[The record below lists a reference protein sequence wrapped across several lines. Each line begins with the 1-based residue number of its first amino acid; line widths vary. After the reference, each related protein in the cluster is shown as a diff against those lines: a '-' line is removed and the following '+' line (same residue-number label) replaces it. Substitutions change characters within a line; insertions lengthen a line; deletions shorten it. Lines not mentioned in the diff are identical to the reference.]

1 MQDTSSFVAAG
12 LRALREEMADL
23 DFMAG
28 LSSGEGGLGRRL
40 YAQLRARLILIETL
54 LRRLLILMAASIEVS
69 VKTRALHP
77 QPVLHP
83 EPVEGPEAAKP
94 LSGTSCNET
103 APSQPAPSHPKYPR
117 KRGFPFLPRLRERTP
132 PGSDL
137 FALLSAEHSGPRGSF
152 RSKTPLVHR
161 YCTIMGVLR
170 HPERAARR
178 MAFTLARLRA
188 AGAPRPLCLTPLNL
202 KRAGEEIFLI
212 AATLPERVARALS
225 GWYDTG

>member
-1 MQDTSSFVAAG
+1 MQDTSSFVTAG

-69 VKTRALHP
+69 VKA
-77 QPVLHP
+77 PVPHP
-83 EPVEGPEAAKP
+83 EPVEGPEGAQP
-94 LSGTSCNET
+94 LSGTPCSQT
-103 APSQPAPSHPKYPR
+103 APSQPTPSHPQNPR
-117 KRGFPFLPRLRERTP
+117 RRGFPFLPRLRERTP
-132 PGSDL
+132 PGADL
-137 FALLSAEHSGPRGSF
+137 FALLSAEHSGPRTAF

-170 HPERAARR
+170 RPERAARR

-202 KRAGEEIFLI
+202 KRASEEISLI
-212 AATLPERVARALS
+212 AVTLPERVARALV

>member
-54 LRRLLILMAASIEVS
+54 LRRLLVLMAASIEVS
-69 VKTRALHP
+69 IKMAVP
-77 QPVLHP
+77 HP
-83 EPVEGPEAAKP
+83 EPVEGPEAAQP
-94 LSGTSCNET
+94 LSGTSCSNT
-103 APSQPAPSHPKYPR
+103 APTQPTPTPSHPKHPR
-117 KRGFPFLPRLRERTP
+117 RRGFPYLPRLRECTP

-137 FALLSAEHSGPRGSF
+137 FALLSAEHSGPRPAF

-170 HPERAARR
+170 RPERAARR
-178 MAFTLARLRA
+178 MAFTLARLRT
-188 AGAPRPLCLTPLNL
+188 AGAPRPLCLAPLNL
-202 KRAGEEIFLI
+202 KRASEEISLI
-212 AATLPERVARALS
+212 AATLPERVARALV

>member
-28 LSSGEGGLGRRL
+28 LSSGDGGLGRRL

-54 LRRLLILMAASIEVS
+54 LRRLLIVMAASIEVS
-69 VKTRALHP
+69 VKTRAP
-77 QPVLHP
+77 HP
-83 EPVEGPEAAKP
+83 EPVEGPAKA
-94 LSGTSCNET
+94 GISCSNT
-103 APSQPAPSHPKYPR
+103 APSHPTAAPSHPKNPR

-132 PGSDL
+132 PGSEV
-137 FALLSAEHSGPRGSF
+137 FALLSAERSGPRPAF

-161 YCTIMGVLR
+161 YCTIMDVLR
-170 HPERAARR
+170 RPERAARR

-202 KRAGEEIFLI
+202 KRASEEISLI
-212 AATLPERVARALS
+212 AATLPERVARALV

>member
-28 LSSGEGGLGRRL
+28 LSSGEGGLGRQL
-40 YAQLRARLILIETL
+40 YAHLRARLILIETL
-54 LRRLLILMAASIEVS
+54 LRRLLVLMAASIEVS
-69 VKTRALHP
+69 VKM
-77 QPVLHP
+77 PVI
-83 EPVEGPEAAKP
+83 PEAAKP
-94 LSGTSCNET
+94 LSGTSSNQT
-103 APSQPAPSHPKYPR
+103 APAQPTPTPSKPKHPR
-117 KRGFPFLPRLRERTP
+117 RRGFPYLPRLRERTP
-132 PGSDL
+132 PGSDV
-137 FALLSAEHSGPRGSF
+137 FALLSAECSGPQAVF

-202 KRAGEEIFLI
+202 KRAGEEISLI
-212 AATLPERVARALS
+212 AATLPERVARALV

>member
-1 MQDTSSFVAAG
+1 MRDTSSFVAAG

-23 DFMAG
+23 GFVAG

-54 LRRLLILMAASIEVS
+54 LRRLLILMAASIN
-69 VKTRALHP
+69 TP
-77 QPVLHP
+77 IIP
-83 EPVEGPEAAKP
+83 AKA
-94 LSGTSCNET
+94 GTSCSNT
-103 APSQPAPSHPKYPR
+103 APSQPPSAPSHPKHPR
-117 KRGFPFLPRLRERTP
+117 RRSFPLLPRLRERTP
-132 PGSDL
+132 PGSDV
-137 FALLSAEHSGPRGSF
+137 FALLSVEHSGPPGSF

-170 HPERAARR
+170 RPERAARR

-202 KRAGEEIFLI
+202 KRAGEEISLI
-212 AATLPERVARALS
+212 AATLPERVARALV

>member
-54 LRRLLILMAASIEVS
+54 LRRLLILMAASINI
-69 VKTRALHP
+69 P
-77 QPVLHP
+77 IIP
-83 EPVEGPEAAKP
+83 AKA
-94 LSGTSCNET
+94 GTSDSQT
-103 APSQPAPSHPKYPR
+103 APSRPTATPSHPKNPR
-117 KRGFPFLPRLRERTP
+117 RRGFPFLPRLRERTP
-132 PGSDL
+132 SGSEV
-137 FALLSAEHSGPRGSF
+137 FALLSAEHSGPRAAF

-161 YCTIMGVLR
+161 YCTIMDVLR
-170 HPERAARR
+170 RPDRAARR

-202 KRAGEEIFLI
+202 KRVSEEISLI
-212 AATLPERVARALS
+212 AATLPERVARALV

>member
-1 MQDTSSFVAAG
+1 MQDTSSFVAAS

-40 YAQLRARLILIETL
+40 YTQLRARLILIETL
-54 LRRLLILMAASIEVS
+54 LRRLLILMAASIN
-69 VKTRALHP
+69 TP
-77 QPVLHP
+77 IIP
-83 EPVEGPEAAKP
+83 AKA
-94 LSGTSCNET
+94 GTSDSQT
-103 APSQPAPSHPKYPR
+103 APSQLPSTPSHPKNPR

-137 FALLSAEHSGPRGSF
+137 FALLSAEHSGPRPAF

-170 HPERAARR
+170 SPERAARR

-188 AGAPRPLCLTPLNL
+188 AGAPRPLCLSPLNL
-202 KRAGEEIFLI
+202 KRTSEEISLI
-212 AATLPERVARALS
+212 AATLPERVARALV

>member
-40 YAQLRARLILIETL
+40 YTQLRARLILIETL

-69 VKTRALHP
+69 VKTRAP
-77 QPVLHP
+77 HP
-83 EPVEGPEAAKP
+83 EPVEGPAQA
-94 LSGTSCNET
+94 GISCSQT
-103 APSQPAPSHPKYPR
+103 APSQPAAAPSHPKHPR

-137 FALLSAEHSGPRGSF
+137 FALLSVEHSGPQAAF

-188 AGAPRPLCLTPLNL
+188 AGAPRPLCLAPLNL
-202 KRAGEEIFLI
+202 QRAGEEISLI
-212 AATLPERVARALS
+212 AATLPERVARALV

>member
-12 LRALREEMADL
+12 LRALHEEMADL
-23 DFMAG
+23 GFMAG
-28 LSSGEGGLGRRL
+28 LSSGDGGLGRRL
-40 YAQLRARLILIETL
+40 YAQLRARLILIEIL
-54 LRRLLILMAASIEVS
+54 LRRLLVLMAASIEVS
-69 VKTRALHP
+69 VKTRAPHP
-77 QPVLHP
+77 HPVI
-83 EPVEGPEAAKP
+83 PEAAQP
-94 LSGTSCNET
+94 LSGTSSNET
-103 APSQPAPSHPKYPR
+103 APSHPKNPR
-117 KRGFPFLPRLRERTP
+117 KRGFPLLPRLRERTP

-137 FALLSAEHSGPRGSF
+137 FALLSAEHSGPRPAF

-202 KRAGEEIFLI
+202 KRASEEISLI
-212 AATLPERVARALS
+212 AATLPERVARALV

>member
-12 LRALREEMADL
+12 LRGLREEMADL

-40 YAQLRARLILIETL
+40 YAQLRARLILIEIL

-69 VKTRALHP
+69 VKM
-77 QPVLHP
+77 PVI
-83 EPVEGPEAAKP
+83 PEAAKP
-94 LSGTSCNET
+94 LSGTPSNQT
-103 APSQPAPSHPKYPR
+103 APAQPTPATSNPKHPR
-117 KRGFPFLPRLRERTP
+117 RRGFPFLPRLRERTP

-137 FALLSAEHSGPRGSF
+137 FALLSAEHSGPRPAF

-188 AGAPRPLCLTPLNL
+188 ADAPRPLCLTPLNL
-202 KRAGEEIFLI
+202 KRVSEEISLI
-212 AATLPERVARALS
+212 AATLPERIARTLV

>member
-1 MQDTSSFVAAG
+1 MAAG

-23 DFMAG
+23 DFIAG
-28 LSSGEGGLGRRL
+28 LSSGDGGLGRRL

-54 LRRLLILMAASIEVS
+54 LRRLLVLMAASIEVS
-69 VKTRALHP
+69 VKM
-77 QPVLHP
+77 PVI
-83 EPVEGPEAAKP
+83 PEAAKP
-94 LSGTSCNET
+94 LSGTSANQI
-103 APSQPAPSHPKYPR
+103 APSQPPSAPSHPKHPR
-117 KRGFPFLPRLRERTP
+117 KRGFPYLPRLRERTP

-137 FALLSAEHSGPRGSF
+137 FALLSAEHSGPRPAF
-152 RSKTPLVHR
+152 RSKTPLAHR

-170 HPERAARR
+170 RPERAARR

-202 KRAGEEIFLI
+202 KRASEEISLI
-212 AATLPERVARALS
+212 AATLPERVARALV

>member
-69 VKTRALHP
+69 VKTRTPHP
-77 QPVLHP
+77 QPVI
-83 EPVEGPEAAKP
+83 PEAAQP
-94 LSGTSCNET
+94 LSGTSSSQT
-103 APSQPAPSHPKYPR
+103 APSQPTPTPSHPKHPR

-132 PGSDL
+132 PGSEV
-137 FALLSAEHSGPRGSF
+137 FALLSAEHSGPRPAF
-152 RSKTPLVHR
+152 RPKTPLVHR

-170 HPERAARR
+170 RPERAARR

-188 AGAPRPLCLTPLNL
+188 AGAPRPLCFMPINL
-202 KRAGEEIFLI
+202 KRAGEEISLI
-212 AATLPERVARALS
+212 AATLPERVARALV

>member
-1 MQDTSSFVAAG
+1 MQDTSNFVAAG

-69 VKTRALHP
+69 VKTRAP
-77 QPVLHP
+77 HP
-83 EPVEGPEAAKP
+83 EPVEGPAQAGI
-94 LSGTSCNET
+94 SSSQT
-103 APSQPAPSHPKYPR
+103 APSQPTPTPSHPKHPR

-137 FALLSAEHSGPRGSF
+137 FTLLSAERSGPRPAF

-170 HPERAARR
+170 SPGRAARR

-188 AGAPRPLCLTPLNL
+188 A
-202 KRAGEEIFLI
+202 
-212 AATLPERVARALS
+212 RALV

>member
-54 LRRLLILMAASIEVS
+54 LRRLLVLMAASIEVS
-69 VKTRALHP
+69 IKM
-77 QPVLHP
+77 PVI
-83 EPVEGPEAAKP
+83 PEAAKP
-94 LSGTSCNET
+94 LSGTSSNQT
-103 APSQPAPSHPKYPR
+103 APSKPTPTPSHPKHPR

-132 PGSDL
+132 PGSDV
-137 FALLSAEHSGPRGSF
+137 FALLSAEHSGPQAAF

-202 KRAGEEIFLI
+202 KRAGEEISLI
-212 AATLPERVARALS
+212 AATLPERVARALV

>member
-54 LRRLLILMAASIEVS
+54 LRRLLVLMAASI
-69 VKTRALHP
+69 KTP
-77 QPVLHP
+77 IVP
-83 EPVEGPEAAKP
+83 AKAGI
-94 LSGTSCNET
+94 SSNHT
-103 APSQPAPSHPKYPR
+103 APSQPTPTPSHPKSSR

-132 PGSDL
+132 PGSEV
-137 FALLSAEHSGPRGSF
+137 FALLSAEHSGPQAAF

-178 MAFTLARLRA
+178 MAYTLARLRA

-202 KRAGEEIFLI
+202 KRAGEEISLI
-212 AATLPERVARALS
+212 AATLPERVARALV

>member
-54 LRRLLILMAASIEVS
+54 LRRLLILMAASIN
-69 VKTRALHP
+69 TP
-77 QPVLHP
+77 IIP
-83 EPVEGPEAAKP
+83 AKA
-94 LSGTSCNET
+94 GISCSNT
-103 APSQPAPSHPKYPR
+103 APSHPTAASSNPKHPR
-117 KRGFPFLPRLRERTP
+117 RRGFPYLPRLRERTP
-132 PGSDL
+132 PGSEV
-137 FALLSAEHSGPRGSF
+137 FALLSAEHSGPRPAF
-152 RSKTPLVHR
+152 RSNTPLVHR

-170 HPERAARR
+170 RPERAARR
-178 MAFTLARLRA
+178 MAYTLARLRA
-188 AGAPRPLCLTPLNL
+188 ADAPRPLCLTPLNL
-202 KRAGEEIFLI
+202 KRVSEEISLI
-212 AATLPERVARALS
+212 AATLPERVAKALS

>member
-40 YAQLRARLILIETL
+40 YAQLRDRLILIETL

-69 VKTRALHP
+69 IKM
-77 QPVLHP
+77 PVPHP

-94 LSGTSCNET
+94 LSGTSSNQT
-103 APSQPAPSHPKYPR
+103 APSQPATPHPKHPR

-137 FALLSAEHSGPRGSF
+137 TALLSAEHSGPRAAF

-170 HPERAARR
+170 RPERAARR

-202 KRAGEEIFLI
+202 KRASEEISLI
-212 AATLPERVARALS
+212 AATLPERVARALI